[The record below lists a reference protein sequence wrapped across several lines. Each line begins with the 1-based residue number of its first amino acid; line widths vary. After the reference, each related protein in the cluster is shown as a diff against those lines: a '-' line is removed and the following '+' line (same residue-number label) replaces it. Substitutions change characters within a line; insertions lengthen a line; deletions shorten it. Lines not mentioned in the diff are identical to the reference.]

1 MSSLTR
7 RRIRT
12 ALVGALAATALATGL
27 GAASVTS
34 AAAGTV
40 GAAGTGAAAA
50 GGAIGGPVPRV
61 IGGVAAPAGSWKSI
75 AVLLFANTPDPTK
88 ARFCAGSLISA
99 HWVLTAGHCV
109 ELAAGGVRA
118 PSTVQVAVGIQTLST
133 ITAANRVAVSQVIQ
147 HPGFSFPAGADTGVD
162 DIALLR
168 LAVNLPKPYLP
179 IVSPAE
185 DGLWGAGSKAMVAG
199 WGTTQTGVQVFPD
212 ALQQVQVPVVD
223 DARCGQ
229 IYLPFDAA
237 STLCA
242 GRLGVGGKDACAGDS
257 GGPLGL
263 AINGR
268 RRLIGVVSGGR
279 GCALPNF
286 PGTYADVRGLYDWI
300 VATAV

>member
-1 MSSLTR
+1 LL
-7 RRIRT
+7 
-12 ALVGALAATALATGL
+12 AALA
-27 GAASVTS
+27 VT
-34 AAAGTV
+34 T
-40 GAAGTGAAAA
+40 AAAA
-50 GGAIGGPVPRV
+50 LTAGLAIGSATASVVAPAVTGRAPAGDVPGTAPGARPLPRV
-61 IGGVAAPAGSWKSI
+61 IGGSAAPAGAWKSI
-75 AVLLFANTPDPTK
+75 AVLLFSNTPDPAK

-109 ELAAGGVRA
+109 ELAAGGVRTPA
-118 PSTVQVAVGIQTLST
+118 SVQVAVGIQTLST
-133 ITAANRVAVSQVIQ
+133 ITAANRVAVTRVVQ
-147 HPGFSFPAGADTGVD
+147 HPGFSFPAAADTGVD
-162 DIALLR
+162 DLALLR

-185 DGLWGAGSKAMVAG
+185 DGLWGAGAKAMVAG
-199 WGTTQTGVQVFPD
+199 WGTTQTGVLVFPD

-223 DARCGQ
+223 DVRCGQ
-229 IYLPFDAA
+229 IYAPYDAA

-242 GRLGVGGKDACAGDS
+242 GWLGVGRKDACAGDS

-300 VATAV
+300 VATAI